1 MVARRQA
8 GEDDSEKRCHGESG
22 LSGVGEN
29 APPPALGQL
38 LADPD
43 QCWCVSLPVAKS
55 LADGAISAQWAG
67 AGTVAIHKL
76 CVFACGLRA
85 YDFQYGGALRAG
97 E

>member
-38 LADPD
+38 SADPD
-43 QCWCVSLPVAKS
+43 QCWCVPLPVAKS
-55 LADGAISAQWAG
+55 IADGAISAQWAG
-67 AGTVAIHKL
+67 AGVVAIHKL
-76 CVFACGLRA
+76 RISACGLGA
-85 YDFQYGGALRAG
+85 SDLQYGGALCAG
-97 E
+97 K